1 MLGDKRVLSITE
13 ELRGVS
19 GQDRVSDRMGVEVGG
34 WGRVW
39 GEGGQGE
46 KECLS

>member
-19 GQDRVSDRMGVEVGG
+19 GQDRVSEARGPRRGG
-34 WGRVW
+34 R
-39 GEGGQGE
+39 EPA
-46 KECLS
+46 